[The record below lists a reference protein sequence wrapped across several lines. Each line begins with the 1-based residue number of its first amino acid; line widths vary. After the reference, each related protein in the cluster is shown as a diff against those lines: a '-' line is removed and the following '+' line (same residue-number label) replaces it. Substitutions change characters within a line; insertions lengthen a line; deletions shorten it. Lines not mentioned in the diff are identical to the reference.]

1 MKFSEG
7 ISIVQALF
15 GAILTCLAVYTF
27 LNIENYSTFPITTQ
41 LYLIWTLVAL
51 ALLIYGVL
59 QFAQGMVATFGEK

>member
-1 MKFSEG
+1 MKFAEG

-15 GAILTCLAVYTF
+15 GAILTCLSVYTF
-27 LNIENYSTFPITTQ
+27 LNINNYSTFPIQTQ

-59 QFAQGMVATFGEK
+59 QFAQGMIATFGEK